1 MSEKTMSNHTLYLIQ
16 ASYATAPLALA
27 KLQQLYAPGDQAVL
41 MGESVLHADHEAIAQ
56 LPNCHVLDTE
66 QQLLNPAQSAVKIIS
81 YSAFA
86 DLCLQFSRCVTLK

>member
-16 ASYATAPLALA
+16 ASYAAAPLALA
-27 KLQQLYAPGDQAVL
+27 KLQQLYAPGDQVVL
-41 MGESVLHADHEAIAQ
+41 MGESVLHADHEAIVQ
-56 LPNCHVLDTE
+56 LPNCHVPDTE
-66 QQLLNPAQSAVKIIS
+66 QQLLNPAQSAVQIIS

>member
-16 ASYATAPLALA
+16 ASYAAAPLALA

-41 MGESVLHADHEAIAQ
+41 MGESVLHAEHEAIAQ

-66 QQLLNPAQSAVKIIS
+66 KQLLNPVQSAVQIIS

>member
-1 MSEKTMSNHTLYLIQ
+1 MSEKTMSNNTLYLIQ
-16 ASYATAPLALA
+16 ASYAAAPLALA

-41 MGESVLHADHEAIAQ
+41 MGESVLHAEHEAIAQ

-66 QQLLNPAQSAVKIIS
+66 QQLLTLAQSTVQVIS

>member
-1 MSEKTMSNHTLYLIQ
+1 MSNHTLYLIQ
-16 ASYATAPLALA
+16 ASYAAAPLALA
-27 KLQQLYAPGDQAVL
+27 KLQQLYTPGDQAVL

>member
-1 MSEKTMSNHTLYLIQ
+1 MSNNTLYLIQ
-16 ASYATAPLALA
+16 ASYAAAPLALA

-41 MGESVLHADHEAIAQ
+41 MGESVLHAEHEAIAQ
-56 LPNCHVLDTE
+56 LLNCHVLDTE